1 MGNKVT
7 INEVSVKNNRIDYK
21 YNVSGEW
28 SEAFN
33 LDELLYIEYSCDI
46 SEVPEGIA
54 VIPLLANLLPMAW
67 IYDAE
72 IVVPVCDKDFYDS
85 INDFKKGYEEMY
97 PMLNFGG
104 KITVGELQENVCNGT
119 GSAAFFSGGVDAF
132 NTLVNHVNEHPTL
145 LTIWGADVQF
155 EDTIGWERVLKHL
168 KITAEEFKVDFV
180 TIKSSFR
187 RFLNIRPLM
196 EKVYASGDD
205 WWHGF
210 QHGIGIISHA
220 APVMY
225 AMGKRIVYFAS
236 SFTAADKGK
245 VTCASDPTIDNY
257 VRFCGSKVHHDGYEY
272 TRQMKIHNIVQF
284 SHKIKKDLQLRVCW
298 QSSGGTNCCSCEKC
312 WRTILGIYA
321 EGFDPRKFGFYYDDK
336 QLYRLAHRMKYS
348 GDRMFSALRYQA
360 IQKTMRENVNKMD
373 LPKAIRWFYD
383 ADINTLG
390 QTPLWFKIIRKIK
403 RSAEAIVKA
412 MR

>member
-1 MGNKVT
+1 MNRIVIDTPKIDGNK
-7 INEVSVKNNRIDYK
+7 ISYIYK
-21 YNVSGEW
+21 IEGEW
-28 SEAFN
+28 IEAFYP
-33 LDELLYIEYSCDI
+33 DEPFFIKYSCDI
-46 SEVPEGIA
+46 SKVPEGVA

-72 IVVPVCDKDFYDS
+72 IVISVCDKDFYDS

-132 NTLVNHVNEHPTL
+132 NTLVRHADEHPTL

-155 EDTIGWERVLKHL
+155 EDTTGWERVQKHL
-168 KITAEEFKVDFV
+168 QKTAEDFKVDFI
-180 TIKSSFR
+180 TIKSTFR
-187 RFLNIRPLM
+187 RFLDISVLAK
-196 EKVYASGDD
+196 KVRASGDN

-220 APVMY
+220 APIMY
-225 AMGKRIVYFAS
+225 AIGKQIVYFAS

-257 VRFCGSKVHHDGYEY
+257 VRFCGAKVHHDGYEF

-284 SHKIKKDLQLRVCW
+284 LNKTKKNIQLRVCW
-298 QSSGGTNCCSCEKC
+298 QSSGGSNCCNCEKC
-312 WRTILGIYA
+312 WRTILGLYI
-321 EGFDPRKFGFYYDDK
+321 EGIDPRDYGFEYDKKQLCRLSFKMRTRPNIFIRKSTYRSIQENMKKNHNKYFYPKEIRWVYNINPDKFGHGVWCV
-336 QLYRLAHRMKYS
+336 RL
-348 GDRMFSALRYQA
+348 
-360 IQKTMRENVNKMD
+360 
-373 LPKAIRWFYD
+373 
-383 ADINTLG
+383 
-390 QTPLWFKIIRKIK
+390 IRKIK
-403 RSAEAIVKA
+403 LCISNSR
-412 MR
+412 

>member
-1 MGNKVT
+1 MGNKIT

-33 LDELLYIEYSCDI
+33 LNDLFYIEYSCDI
-46 SEVPEGIA
+46 SEVPEGVA

-85 INDFKKGYEEMY
+85 INDFKKGYKEMY

-119 GSAAFFSGGVDAF
+119 GSSAFFSGGVDAF
-132 NTLVNHVNEHPTL
+132 NTLVNHANEHPTL

-187 RFLNIRPLM
+187 RFLDIRPLM

-225 AMGKRIVYFAS
+225 AMGKKIVYFAS

-257 VRFCGSKVHHDGYEY
+257 VRFCGVKVHHDGYEY

-284 SHKIKKDLQLRVCW
+284 SHKIKKDIQLRVCW

-348 GDRMFSALRYQA
+348 GDKMFSALRYQA

-373 LPKAIRWFYD
+373 LPKAIRWFYE

-403 RSAEAIVKA
+403 RIAEAIVKA

>member
-1 MGNKVT
+1 MGNKIT

-33 LDELLYIEYSCDI
+33 LNDLFYIEYSCDI
-46 SEVPEGIA
+46 SEVPEGVA

-85 INDFKKGYEEMY
+85 INDFKKGYKEMY

-132 NTLVNHVNEHPTL
+132 NTLVNHANEHPTL

-187 RFLNIRPLM
+187 RFLDIRPLM

-225 AMGKRIVYFAS
+225 AMGKKIVYFAS

-257 VRFCGSKVHHDGYEY
+257 VRFCGVKVHHDGYEY

-284 SHKIKKDLQLRVCW
+284 SHKIKKDIQLRVCW

-348 GDRMFSALRYQA
+348 GDKMFSALRYQA

-373 LPKAIRWFYD
+373 LPKAIRWFYE

-403 RSAEAIVKA
+403 RIAEAIVKA

>member
-1 MGNKVT
+1 MENKIT
-7 INEVSVKNNRIDYK
+7 INEVSINNNRIDYK
-21 YNVSGEW
+21 YNVFGEW
-28 SEAFN
+28 SEAFK
-33 LDELLYIEYSCDI
+33 LDELFYIEYSCDI
-46 SEVPEGIA
+46 SKVPEGVA

-85 INDFKKGYEEMY
+85 INDFKKGYEDMY
-97 PMLNFGG
+97 PMLSFGG
-104 KITVGELQENVCNGT
+104 KITVGNLQENVCNGT

-132 NTLVNHVNEHPTL
+132 NTLVNHASEHPTL

-168 KITAEEFKVDFV
+168 KTTAEEFTVDFV

-187 RFLNIRPLM
+187 RFLDIRPLTG
-196 EKVYASGDD
+196 KVYASGDN

-220 APVMY
+220 APIMY
-225 AMGKRIVYFAS
+225 AMGKQIVYFAS
-236 SFTAADKGK
+236 SFTAADKKK

-257 VRFCGSKVHHDGYEY
+257 VRFCGAKVHHDGYEF

-284 SHKIKKDLQLRVCW
+284 SHKIKKDIQLRVCW
-298 QSSGGTNCCSCEKC
+298 QSSGGANCCNCEKC

-321 EGFDPRKFGFYYDDK
+321 EGFDPRKFGFQYNNK
-336 QLYRLAHRMKYS
+336 QLYRLANKMKYS
-348 GDRMFSALRYQA
+348 GDKMFSALRYQT
-360 IQKTMRENVNKMD
+360 IQRAMRENVDETD
-373 LPKAIRWFYD
+373 LPQAIRWFYE
-383 ADINTLG
+383 ANINTLG
-390 QTPLWFKIIRKIK
+390 QTPLWFRIIRKIK
-403 RSAEAIVKA
+403 RIVETIVKK
-412 MR
+412 